1 MAALS
6 LATPYSPCPYKRVG
20 AIQFGVLSAEQIQ
33 RMSVCEITSTEL
45 YEQGLPKT
53 NGLNDL
59 RLGTLDYRL
68 RCQTCLMDVKHCPGH
83 FGHLNLV
90 KPVYHYGFIG
100 AVLRVLR
107 CVCCSCG
114 RLLISRQ
121 DPRLHA
127 AAAVKAP
134 AKRLKRL
141 VDLCAG
147 RKRCDMEEDTAAA
160 AAEGA
165 AADAAGVGG
174 GCGCVQPRY
183 FKEGPNLMVAF
194 PEQRGGDGD
203 DETPED
209 LRRVLIPE
217 EALAII
223 KRVPESDIRLLGFD
237 PVRAHPAAFIL
248 STLPVPP
255 PAVRPSVQNGNTR
268 SEDDLTLKLMDI
280 VKTNASL
287 KRQGDSVPSAVLQ
300 EMNLLLQYHVT
311 TFFDNDIPGVPVATT
326 RSKKPIKVEYFPSTR
341 RQYPR
346 DRAAAAADAGAA
358 AADADAADAAA
369 ADAHGDGRGGMALL
383 LMVVVLVD
391 GLLL

>member
-1 MAALS
+1 
-6 LATPYSPCPYKRVG
+6 
-20 AIQFGVLSAEQIQ
+20 
-33 RMSVCEITSTEL
+33 MSVCEVTSTEL
-45 YEQGLPKT
+45 YEQGLPKA
-53 NGLNDL
+53 NGLNDP
-59 RLGTLDYRL
+59 RLGTLDYRMK
-68 RCQTCLMDVKHCPGH
+68 CQTCLMDVKNCPGH

-114 RLLISRQ
+114 RLLISRN
-121 DPRLHA
+121 DPRLQA
-127 AAAVKAP
+127 AAAVRAP
-134 AKRLKRL
+134 AKRLRRL

-147 RKRCDMEEDTAAA
+147 RKRCDMED
-160 AAEGA
+160 EGA
-165 AADAAGVGG
+165 EDAAGVGG
-174 GCGCVQPRY
+174 GCGCLQPRY

-194 PEQRGGDGD
+194 PEQKGVGDGEED
-203 DETPED
+203 GPED
-209 LRRVLIPE
+209 LRRVLVPE

-223 KRVPESDIRLLGFD
+223 KRVPEQDIRLLGFD
-237 PVRAHPAAFIL
+237 PERAHPASFIL

-268 SEDDLTLKLMDI
+268 SEDDLTLKLVDI

-326 RSKKPIKVEYFPSTR
+326 RSKKPIKVGFRGLGTLWGSMSRPGTAIACSMSAVFCTR
-341 RQYPR
+341 RAYASGR
-346 DRAAAAADAGAA
+346 CCYLRSGAGAA
-358 AADADAADAAA
+358 LAPQ
-369 ADAHGDGRGGMALL
+369 GEGRPA
-383 LMVVVLVD
+383 
-391 GLLL
+391 